1 VSTVA
6 STAPVDQSV
15 KKSGSG
21 SWNSP
26 FKGALSTYGSK
37 MVSMEYKGS
46 VTIKKEVAASEIKP
60 PSEVLES
67 DDDFSVKK
75 PSLGVN
81 QDKMVANVMY
91 QRSRTA

>member
-1 VSTVA
+1 MSTVA

-46 VTIKKEVAASEIKP
+46 VAIKKEVAASEIKP